1 MTLNYKTTKNALP
14 LENSEHLL
22 DTAANEFERT
32 RRAEKFMRIT
42 RREVGLRATKRGG
55 EKLSLEERAGM
66 RVTRDDANKDKNTG
80 TLGLRVTRSNS
91 SLLDGFGRELQD
103 GGSAIITNPEMI
115 DFFGRTKKEVFSA
128 KPLSQ
133 IELKKA
139 YNHD

>member
-66 RVTRDDANKDKNTG
+66 RVTRDAANKDKRTG

-91 SLLDGFGRELQD
+91 SLLDGFGRELRD

-115 DFFGRTKKEVFSA
+115 DFLDEQKKRFF
-128 KPLSQ
+128 LRNLY
-133 IELKKA
+133 LKL
-139 YNHD
+139 N